1 MPSDLGLTA
10 RGRLISAFAMLELS
24 SRGFTARCH
33 RRRSLSASNTMPA
46 NTKSN
51 AVGAE
56 ITSPV
61 ISVFLITANYG
72 ATVRETLRQAANL
85 SLPERNLCCLGLGH

>member
-1 MPSDLGLTA
+1 
-10 RGRLISAFAMLELS
+10 
-24 SRGFTARCH
+24 
-33 RRRSLSASNTMPA
+33 MPA